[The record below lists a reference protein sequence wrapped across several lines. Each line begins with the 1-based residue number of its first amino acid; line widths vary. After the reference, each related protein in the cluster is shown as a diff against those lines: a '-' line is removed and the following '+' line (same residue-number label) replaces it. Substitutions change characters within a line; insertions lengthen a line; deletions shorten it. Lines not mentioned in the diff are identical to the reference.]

1 MTSLRFVEQ
10 LRDLVGGVEVVLSDI
25 WGVVHNGL
33 ESFPEACAALH
44 SYRQQ
49 GGTVILITNAPRPA
63 DSVQRQL
70 RKLGVADETYDAIVS
85 SGDLTR
91 HFVADHPGKK
101 IYWVGPDRDSSIHRG
116 LDAVMTPLEAA
127 DYIICTGL
135 FDDETESAEDY
146 RAMLTQ
152 ALERKLPLICAN
164 PDIVVERGDRL
175 IYCAGAVAELY
186 RELGGEVI
194 FYGKPHRPI
203 YERAM
208 QLAAERRGH
217 ASRAQQGAGDRRF
230 RPHGSRRR
238 PWFRDRLPV
247 RHPRHPCRGIRR
259 GRPARPGLGEGIV
272 RPPAPRPDAGVAVVR
287 RRLLPQNAR
296 RHARESGYPVRRGLS
311 FSSLTSL
318 EYWVARVEP
327 GDDSCA
333 SREVMAL
340 TPSPYP
346 ERPPRS
352 WSSASRR

>member
-10 LRDLVGGVEVVLSDI
+10 LRGLVNGVEVILSDI

-33 ESFPEACAALH
+33 ESFPDACEALH
-44 SYRQQ
+44 TYRQT

-101 IYWVGPDRDSSIHRG
+101 MFWIGPERDSSIYRG
-116 LDAVMTPLEAA
+116 LDAAMAQLEQA
-127 DYIICTGL
+127 DYIVCTGL

-146 RAMLTQ
+146 RAMLLQ
-152 ALERKLPLICAN
+152 AREHKLPLVCAN

-175 IYCAGAVAELY
+175 IYCAGAIAELY

-208 QLAAERRGH
+208 ALAAERRGRPTSLDRVL
-217 ASRAQQGAGDRRF
+217 AIGDSVRTDLTGALGFGIDCLF
-230 RPHGSRRR
+230 
-238 PWFRDRLPV
+238 LT
-247 RHPRHPCRGIRR
+247 RGIHSEEF
-259 GRPARPGLGEGIV
+259 EGIDQLD
-272 RPPAPRPDAGVAVVR
+272 PASVKELFG
-287 RRLLPQNAR
+287 
-296 RHARESGYPVRRGLS
+296 H
-311 FSSLTSL
+311 
-318 EYWVARVEP
+318 
-327 GDDSCA
+327 
-333 SREVMAL
+333 
-340 TPSPYP
+340 
-346 ERPPRS
+346 PPRALMRELR
-352 WSSASRR
+352 W

>member
-10 LRDLVGGVEVVLSDI
+10 LRGLVDGVEVILSDI

-33 ESFPEACAALH
+33 ESFPEACDALH
-44 SYRQQ
+44 TYRQR

-91 HFVADHPGKK
+91 NFVADHPGKK
-101 IYWVGPDRDSSIHRG
+101 IFWIGPERDSSIHRG
-116 LDAVMTPLEAA
+116 LDAVMAPLEQA

-146 RAMLTQ
+146 RAMMLQ
-152 ALERKLPLICAN
+152 AREHELPLICAN

-175 IYCAGAVAELY
+175 IYCAGAIAELY

-208 QLAAERRGH
+208 ALAAERRGQPTSLDRVL
-217 ASRAQQGAGDRRF
+217 AIGDSVRTDLTGA
-230 RPHGSRRR
+230 HG
-238 PWFRDRLPV
+238 FGIDCLFLT
-247 RHPRHPCRGIRR
+247 RGIHSEEF
-259 GRPARPGLGEGIV
+259 EGIDQLD
-272 RPPAPRPDAGVAVVR
+272 PASVKELFG
-287 RRLLPQNAR
+287 
-296 RHARESGYPVRRGLS
+296 H
-311 FSSLTSL
+311 
-318 EYWVARVEP
+318 
-327 GDDSCA
+327 
-333 SREVMAL
+333 
-340 TPSPYP
+340 
-346 ERPPRS
+346 PPRALMRELR
-352 WSSASRR
+352 W